1 MRCARVEAALR
12 GAEFVTPD
20 DIKAVT
26 DAVMAHRLILT
37 PDAVLEGIRS
47 NELAALILDSVDVP
61 RSESSSRYA
70 VQAP

>member
-12 GAEFVTPD
+12 GAEFVIPD

-37 PDAVLEGIRS
+37 PDAVLEGIQSR
-47 NELAALILDSVDVP
+47 ELAASILDSIDVP
-61 RSESSSRYA
+61 RSGSPSRDV